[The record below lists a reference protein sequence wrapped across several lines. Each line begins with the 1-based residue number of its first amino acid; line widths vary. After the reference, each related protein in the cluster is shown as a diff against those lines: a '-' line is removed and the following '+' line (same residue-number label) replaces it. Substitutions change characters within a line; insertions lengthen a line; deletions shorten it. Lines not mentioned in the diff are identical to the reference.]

1 MTLYR
6 RKRRGQQLL
15 LAEREA
21 LRSVGRLQLGEGVR
35 HGTLEG
41 QEGLLGLLSV
51 MIENEPTVLW

>member
-15 LAEREA
+15 HAEREA

-41 QEGLLGLLSV
+41 QEGLLGLL
-51 MIENEPTVLW
+51 